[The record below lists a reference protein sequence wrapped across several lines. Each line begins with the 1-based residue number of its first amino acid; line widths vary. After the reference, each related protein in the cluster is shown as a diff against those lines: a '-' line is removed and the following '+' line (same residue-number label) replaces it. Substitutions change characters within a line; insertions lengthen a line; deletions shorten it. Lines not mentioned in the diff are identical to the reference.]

1 MITGSKIIELFY
13 MADDFCRFFD
23 ARMAKYMF
31 RPASGRAYQSGAGRL
46 LRGVSAIMLLMFF
59 GAALSSAGAK
69 ERAYRKGFLY
79 REGTQ
84 LMLDGRKYTCA
95 SFNSF
100 QMSGCGDSFE
110 LFTHRQ
116 IDSIFALLPEG
127 MMVRTW
133 AFPGNEDNAE
143 RLIKSAERNGIK
155 LILALGDGRSSCG
168 HHDGAKNGDG
178 SGKTPAWYKTGYKAE
193 YLPHVIRMT
202 RKFRNSPA
210 IGMWEIINEPADA
223 DVHTLKHFLD
233 TVAHVIKT
241 NDPHHLVE
249 SGTFAGWAY
258 GGIDNYRL
266 LHSGKD
272 IDVANIH
279 DYDYDYNRSD
289 MIESPHFRPCI
300 DAARSLNKPFIVGE
314 AGIQSGGG
322 CRTDRKKRAEAMRRK
337 FDVYIGKGASA
348 VLVWNLANGVRKG
361 CELTFSP
368 NDPLMSLILEYAKYD
383 KDRQ

>member
-1 MITGSKIIELFY
+1 
-13 MADDFCRFFD
+13 MANLVR
-23 ARMAKYMF
+23 
-31 RPASGRAYQSGAGRL
+31 Q
-46 LRGVSAIMLLMFF
+46 LRVVSMVALLMLFVASTSF
-59 GAALSSAGAK
+59 AGEK
-69 ERAYRKGFLY
+69 SRAYRKGFIY
-79 REGTQ
+79 REGTR

-100 QMSGCGDSFE
+100 QLSGCGDDFE

-116 IDSIFALLPEG
+116 IDSLFSLLPKG

-133 AFPGNEDNAE
+133 AFPGNEDNTE
-143 RLIKSAERNGIK
+143 RLVKSAERNGIK

-178 SGKTPAWYKTGYKAE
+178 SGKNPEWYKTGYKAE
-193 YLPHVIRMT
+193 YLPHVT
-202 RKFRNSPA
+202 RLTRRFRNSPA
-210 IGMWEIINEPADA
+210 IAMWEIINEPADA

-241 NDPHHLVE
+241 NDPYHLVE
-249 SGTFAGWAY
+249 SGTFAQWAY

-279 DYDYDYNRSD
+279 DYDYDYNQSD
-289 MIESPHFRPCI
+289 MIESPHFQPCI
-300 DAARSLNKPFIVGE
+300 KAAKSLNKPFIIGE
-314 AGIQSGGG
+314 TGIQSGEG
-322 CRTDRKKRAEAMRRK
+322 CRTDKKKRAEAMRKK

-348 VLVWNLANGVRKG
+348 VLIWNLANGVRKG
-361 CELTFSP
+361 CELTFAP
-368 NDPLMSLILEYAKYD
+368 DDPLMRLILEYAPNNKG
-383 KDRQ
+383 RQ